1 MSDWRYVHRTAME
14 VAVVVRF
21 NWNPGCCVTAD
32 CPGEDPHP
40 EDLTAFV
47 VDADG
52 VEVEIPL
59 SHADRVALAED
70 IANTAEEG
78 FDVV

>member
-14 VAVVVRF
+14 LPVTVRF
-21 NWNPGCCVTAD
+21 NWNPGCCVTFD

-40 EDLTAFV
+40 EDITAFIV
-47 VDADG
+47 GVDG

-59 SHADRVALAED
+59 SREERKALAED
-70 IANTAEEG
+70 LMVGAHDA
-78 FDVV
+78 D